1 MLEEERPGS
10 LSHDLQVL
18 CTLRLSLTWR
28 RRPHRKEQE
37 NWHKHT
43 VQTYMTHNIKKEMN
57 EERRGER
64 REERGE
70 TKELRGERRE
80 DREKREEESGE
91 KGEEKEGNVL

>member
-18 CTLRLSLTWR
+18 CTFRLSPTWR
-28 RRPHRKEQE
+28 RAHRKEQE
-37 NWHKHT
+37 NWHKRT

-64 REERGE
+64 R
-70 TKELRGERRE
+70 KERGERRE
-80 DREKREEESGE
+80 E
-91 KGEEKEGNVL
+91 